1 MRASRFDFYRGHK
14 FLIAIPDNEHTSTLL
29 TDTIYGIA
37 VPTQTRRG
45 YIVFQTAD
53 DATFRN
59 GVLDLKVNNLIIL
72 RYAHKHCIMSL
83 FRDSVTDVNTF
94 CTFSVLH

>member
-1 MRASRFDFYRGHK
+1 MEK
-14 FLIAIPDNEHTSTLL
+14 FPIAIPDNEHTSTLL
-29 TDTIYGIA
+29 ADTTFCTA

-59 GVLDLKVNNLIIL
+59 GVLDLTVNNLIIL
-72 RYAHKHCIMSL
+72 PYARKHCIMSL
-83 FRDSVTDVNTF
+83 FSWDY
-94 CTFSVLH
+94 

>member
-14 FLIAIPDNEHTSTLL
+14 FPIAIPDNGHCTLL
-29 TDTIYGIA
+29 TDTTFGKA
-37 VPTQTRRG
+37 GPTQTCRG

-59 GVLDLKVNNLIIL
+59 GVLDLTVNNQI
-72 RYAHKHCIMSL
+72 
-83 FRDSVTDVNTF
+83 TDHLVART
-94 CTFSVLH
+94 